1 MLICG
6 IPGKTR
12 FTINGDDVRD
22 EARRLGLVSIS
33 YHAQNRNRD
42 IDECVIGQRNRTNN
56 DRQTNIRPIL
66 IESDPMQPKIRSWNH
81 CIN

>member
-42 IDECVIGQRNRTNN
+42 IDECVTSGYDLSCLRPNN
-56 DRQTNIRPIL
+56 YC
-66 IESDPMQPKIRSWNH
+66 E
-81 CIN
+81 